1 MVAKIMLIDIL
12 LDRAITAILE
22 ARKVREMDEEQ
33 IKAYIDNDVDVKR
46 KIEVAKALG
55 KYEGD

>member
-22 ARKVREMDEEQ
+22 ARKVREMDEAQ
-33 IKAYIDNDVDVKR
+33 IKNYIDNDVDVKR